1 MNPVNHAINLEIVR
15 CAYDPEYFIEMY
27 LKINARSNGLIEFK
41 LLPYQR
47 SIIKLLVSGTQIV
60 VNKARQI
67 GISTIIAAYSLW
79 RALFCKDVNIG
90 IINIDGINSSYIM
103 KNIQTM
109 YDNLPFWLKHF
120 CIMVPENKLRYK
132 FNNGNTIQS
141 HNSDKASVYGEY
153 FSEVLVDE
161 LACMT
166 HPSEVVA
173 AYAPTTKRLQIFS
186 STSYNGDTF
195 NSICRDAINGKS
207 NRTYIKLDYKVAFD
221 DNDLLKLSKGM
232 SDREISMAFKCIFV
246 ERVLKKYLE
255 KSYNFSKY
263 F

>member
-47 SIIKLLVSGTQIV
+47 SIIKLLVSGTHIV

-67 GISTIIAAYSLW
+67 GMSTILSAYSLW
-79 RALFCKDVNIG
+79 RALFCSNVNMG

-103 KNIQTM
+103 KNIQIM

-132 FNNGNTIQS
+132 FNNGNKITS
-141 HNSDKASVYGEY
+141 LNSDKTPACGEPL
-153 FSEVLVDE
+153 SEVLVDE

-166 HPSEVVA
+166 NPSEVVD
-173 AYAPTTKRLQIFS
+173 AYSHTTKCLQIFS

-207 NRTYIKLDYKVAFD
+207 NRTYIKLDYKVSFD
-221 DNDLLKLSKGM
+221 DNDLIKLNKGM
-232 SDREISMAFKCIFV
+232 SDREISMSFKCIFV
-246 ERVLKKYLE
+246 EKILKKYLE
-255 KSYNFSKY
+255 KPYNFSKY